1 MKLRKIV
8 PYIIF
13 SAATVFP
20 LGVARPYNDKDQ
32 NPKEYKEM
40 YSVRAVQE
48 STYDLDKEQVDAK
61 VRIVMENY
69 INNAIDGTQRIIA
82 NKNKTGYYSAVRK
95 ELPGAPVSNHC
106 LYGQYKQL
114 NRALEQFGDSIQVI
128 PQSSNAH
135 MSTVSF
141 KYAMAK
147 LYNNNEYSNSIHRG
161 HLYNSEKEYN
171 KCLDRF
177 VAQKTHGKQNVSD
190 SLRNVYISQFEKN
203 NYCASKLNP
212 GTIIIVNS
220 GHAVMYLGIGKV
232 KNNKFIPDKN
242 GEPVCCAYNREHPA
256 IYLSCWSTSSSFA
269 ADIQNIIT
277 QKYMAELAKQ
287 H

>member
-1 MKLRKIV
+1 MAK
-8 PYIIF
+8 
-13 SAATVFP
+13 
-20 LGVARPYNDKDQ
+20 PYNNKDKNQ
-32 NPKEYKEM
+32 KEFHEL
-40 YSVRAVQE
+40 YSEHALQE
-48 STYDLDKEQVDAK
+48 TTYDLDKEKIDEK

-69 INNAIDGTQRIIA
+69 INNAIGGTQRIIT

-95 ELPGAPVSNHC
+95 ELPGAPVSQHC
-106 LYGQYKQL
+106 LYGQYTQL
-114 NRALEQFGDSIQVI
+114 NRALQQFGDSLQVI

-135 MSTVSF
+135 MSTTSF
-141 KYAMAK
+141 KSAMTK

-161 HLYNSEKEYN
+161 RLYNSKKEYN
-171 KCLDRF
+171 KSLDKF
-177 VAQKTHGKQNVSD
+177 VTQKTYGKQNVSD
-190 SLRNVYISQFEKN
+190 SLRNVYVSQFEKN
-203 NYCASKLNP
+203 NYCASNLNP

-220 GHAVMYLGIGKV
+220 GHAVMYLGIGKI
-232 KNNKFIPDKN
+232 KNNKFIPDEN

-277 QKYMAELAKQ
+277 QKYMAQLEKQ

>member
-1 MKLRKIV
+1 MKFRQII

-20 LGVARPYNDKDQ
+20 LGVAKPYNNKDKNQ
-32 NPKEYKEM
+32 KEFHEL
-40 YSVRAVQE
+40 YSEHALQE
-48 STYDLDKEQVDAK
+48 TTYDLDKEKIDEK

-69 INNAIDGTQRIIA
+69 INNAIGGTQRIIT

-95 ELPGAPVSNHC
+95 ELPGAPVSQHC
-106 LYGQYKQL
+106 LYGQYTQL
-114 NRALEQFGDSIQVI
+114 NRALQQFGDSLQVI

-135 MSTVSF
+135 MSTTSF
-141 KYAMAK
+141 KSAMTK

-161 HLYNSEKEYN
+161 RLYNSKKEYN
-171 KCLDRF
+171 KSLDKF
-177 VAQKTHGKQNVSD
+177 VTQKTYGKQNVSD
-190 SLRNVYISQFEKN
+190 SLRNVYVSQFEKN
-203 NYCASKLNP
+203 NYCASNLNP

-220 GHAVMYLGIGKV
+220 GHAVMYLGIGKI
-232 KNNKFIPDKN
+232 KNNKFIPDEN

-277 QKYMAELAKQ
+277 QKYMAQLEKQ